1 MKDINFSTFRSF
13 KTAASAPIPIGA
25 DVVTADASGGP
36 RTVTLPSPMVCGDA
50 DSKQLGTIR
59 ILKTD
64 ASANAVTIA
73 TPDGV
78 IIGKTS
84 LPAQNASAICVPS
97 GAGQWFILIYR

>member
-13 KTAASAPIPIGA
+13 KTAASASIPIGA
-25 DVVTADASGGP
+25 DVVTVDASQGP
-36 RTVTLPSPMVCGDA
+36 VTVTLPSPLIRDTA
-50 DSKQLGTIR
+50 YSKELGTIR

-64 ASANAVTIA
+64 ASANPVQIA

-84 LPAQNASAICVPS
+84 LPSQNASAIRVPS
-97 GAGQWFILIYR
+97 GAGQWFIF